1 MNTID
6 PTLEQFEAML
16 AEERAGFAAWHA
28 AEAAHGELSQQYREA
43 SDRRFAATK
52 AIQEA
57 RPTDPAVLARQTR
70 WLLHVFEDCA
80 PNDDPRRQPARGVGG
95 AAGNGEPGQAAQL
108 EVLTGAAG
116 TPRAVA
122 RPPPFHLLQARL
134 GPSPRAASF

>member
-80 PNDDPRRQPARGVGG
+80 PNDADLGMLAHVANQLEAL
-95 AAGNGEPGQAAQL
+95 AAQQ
-108 EVLTGAAG
+108 EMAN
-116 TPRAVA
+116 RA
-122 RPPPFHLLQARL
+122 RPLSSRF
-134 GPSPRAASF
+134 